1 MWIKNMAVMGNF
13 LWLSISRRQIM
24 NHWLHAKFGTEIDF
38 GLIIAINCV
47 RNIVCQKLQIHVWL

>member
-1 MWIKNMAVMGNF
+1 MAVMGNF